1 MKNTT
6 ITIPGFIHASIPE
19 SWDFDG
25 PSVVDGAKYEFWV
38 HKDMGSKF
46 TMVSP
51 YSMTFDLPEKFD
63 PTEGFVAGLQAEK
76 KKLMADHQNALTQ
89 LDRKISQLLAIT
101 NVVAS

>member
-19 SWDFDG
+19 SWDFYQTNVIDG
-25 PSVVDGAKYEFWV
+25 VKYDFWV
-38 HKDMGSKF
+38 HENMGSKL

-76 KKLMADHQNALTQ
+76 KKLMADHQNAITQ
-89 LDRKISQLLAIT
+89 LDRQISQLLAIA
-101 NVVAS
+101 N